1 MSRFPITQSHWLRYK
16 AREWRLWWQRQNPL
30 RQERLMV
37 IGPLISVLLFSTALI
52 STVAYLRIEEV
63 DREREA
69 VNRDSNFVLQNIKL
83 RVMDRIAQITR
94 IGDDVYRTRDLE
106 EFQFQSA
113 VLTSQFP
120 ELLGVALLDSESGL
134 RSLYVSAQASASQLR
149 QPTSMLRSI
158 NPDDIGIIWRERQ
171 AVFGPPVAPRPI
183 IGTDLGAYTVLA
195 YVPIFDG
202 LKLVQ
207 VMVAEFNIDSL
218 LYFSLPRELVSRY
231 AILMVDGSG
240 NALAGQWS
248 ETPSRLREL
257 LPWVSPPPTARVGL
271 APISDDLFVL
281 VRGYR
286 TSSDL
291 LGTFLQWAVGGLSLL
306 TLWMLVT
313 NWRHARR
320 RLRTQRAL
328 MDETFFRRAMEDS
341 MLTGMRAM
349 DMQGRITYVNPAFCR
364 MTGWSEAELVGQHPP
379 FSFWAEEDH
388 AMLLERLASEL
399 KGIVNHS
406 GFEVR
411 LRRRS
416 GDTFYA
422 RMYMSPLVSHTG
434 DQTGWMAS
442 ITDITEPKKTREELA
457 AAHERFTIVLE
468 GLDAAVSVAN
478 LGGNALLFG
487 NAKYRNW
494 YGEDVS
500 GHHRMVMHA
509 QMGLLRDDQQDTVD
523 DLAGIP
529 TDTLLEASSED
540 TNVFDENLGIWLEVR
555 SRYITWV
562 DGSLAQVVI
571 ATDVTARYEAQEQA
585 QKQTEKA
592 QAASRLITMG
602 EMASSVAHELN
613 QPLAAIA
620 NYCSGMIS
628 RLQRQQ
634 LEPDALLSA
643 LEKTAKQAQRAGQ
656 IISRIRSFVKRSE
669 PSVSATKVS
678 DIVTDALELAQIEL
692 RRHDVRLNYY
702 MAARIPDV
710 MADPILIEQVLI
722 NLIKNGAESV
732 SHAKRPY
739 NQREVELSV
748 RPTEIDGQRVVEFQV
763 RDTGTGIPDEIKERI
778 YDAFYSTKSEGMG
791 IGLKLCRSIV
801 ESHHGRMSVENLY
814 NGNTITGC
822 CFSFWIPVSSVQV
835 PSETTAKPVSPVD
848 QE

>member
-1 MSRFPITQSHWLRYK
+1 
-16 AREWRLWWQRQNPL
+16 
-30 RQERLMV
+30 MV